1 MLNGEKKSILVTVRI
16 DALCHKAFYQRVSA
30 YERMGTMM
38 LEDLGG
44 RRPSPAVFQTF
55 RLAEER
61 NTKHDPKISL
71 KLIPIRVRQ
80 T

>member
-1 MLNGEKKSILVTVRI
+1 MLNGEKKSILVTVHI
-16 DALCHKAFYQRVSA
+16 DALCHKAFYRRVSA
-30 YERMGTMM
+30 YKRMGTMM

-44 RRPSPAVFQTF
+44 RRPSPAMFQTF

-61 NTKHDPKISL
+61 NTKHDPRMAL
-71 KLIPIRVRQ
+71 KLVPIRVRQ

>member
-55 RLAEER
+55 
-61 NTKHDPKISL
+61 
-71 KLIPIRVRQ
+71 
-80 T
+80 

>member
-1 MLNGEKKSILVTVRI
+1 MLNGEKKSVLVTVRI

-44 RRPSPAVFQTF
+44 RRLSPAVFQTF

-61 NTKHDPKISL
+61 NTKHDPKIAVQ
-71 KLIPIRVRQ
+71 LIPVRQ